1 MNNKSMKIAL
11 NDGTLYTLDG
21 QLVTDLNVFAKLN
34 PSNCYIKE
42 AVQQAPASV
51 VTVDEVVTVDSPYD
65 QYKAQMSQAY
75 KGAN

>member
-34 PSNCYIKE
+34 PSNCYIKD

-51 VTVDEVVTVDSPYD
+51 ATVDEVVTVDAYAEF
-65 QYKAQMSQAY
+65 KNSQSNAW
-75 KGAN
+75 KGAK